1 MHPDSTD
8 RPDYSISTA
17 EARNILRWLLIAVM
31 ALVLTYVSFRG
42 YLSPEFLFSFAN
54 SFTC

>member
-1 MHPDSTD
+1 MHTDSTD
-8 RPDYSISTA
+8 RTHYRLSASQV
-17 EARNILRWLLIAVM
+17 ERILRWLLIAIL
-31 ALVLTYVSFRG
+31 ALLLTYVSFRG

>member
-8 RPDYSISTA
+8 RPDYGTGASQVWIV
-17 EARNILRWLLIAVM
+17 LRWLLVAVL
-31 ALVLTYVSFRG
+31 ALILTYVSFRG
-42 YLSPEFLFSFAN
+42 YLSPELLFGFAN